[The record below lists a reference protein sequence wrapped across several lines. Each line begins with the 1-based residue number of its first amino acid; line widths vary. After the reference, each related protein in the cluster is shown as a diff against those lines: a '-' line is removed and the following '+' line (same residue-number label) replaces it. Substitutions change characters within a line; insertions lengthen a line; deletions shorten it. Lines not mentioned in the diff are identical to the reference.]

1 MAIKLNPQCFRF
13 VTSNRMKFLLLTEKW
28 RESVTIYNVV
38 QVLGRYETRD
48 QTEVWRSKGEVEEV
62 GFLMDWLKTIQ
73 IICTS

>member
-1 MAIKLNPQCFRF
+1 MAIKLNPQSFRF

-48 QTEVWRSKGEVEEV
+48 QTEFWRSKGEVEEV